1 MRVIR
6 AAHGVLVGVAPS
18 ARGTR
23 EDVRATG
30 HFMLASLVAE
40 LLGADARDVVID
52 ARCPRCGL
60 QHGRPRVM
68 APAAAVGIGVSVSHT
83 EGTTVVAAARSRA
96 VGVDAEPAHLDA
108 ERAAAIHEIAGA
120 APDGAAP
127 VRHWTR
133 VEAVLKADGRGLK
146 VDPRGILF
154 TAIGGSP
161 LSARVADRPDEY
173 ALLDVDAAG
182 ALCVTVAVGPAFTVG

>member
-1 MRVIR
+1 
-6 AAHGVLVGVAPS
+6 
-18 ARGTR
+18 
-23 EDVRATG
+23 
-30 HFMLASLVAE
+30 MLASLVVE
-40 LLGADARDVVID
+40 LVAVDARDVAID
-52 ARCPRCGL
+52 ARCPRCWL

-68 APAAAVGIGVSVSHT
+68 APAAVGIGVSVSHA
-83 EGTTVVAAARSRA
+83 EGTTIVAAARFRT

-108 ERAAAIHEIAGA
+108 ERAAAIHEIAGE

-133 VEAVLKADGRGLK
+133 VEAVLKADGRGLE

-154 TAIGGSP
+154 TAIGGRP
-161 LSARVADRPDEY
+161 LSARVGDRSERY
-173 ALLDVDAAG
+173 TLLDVDAAD